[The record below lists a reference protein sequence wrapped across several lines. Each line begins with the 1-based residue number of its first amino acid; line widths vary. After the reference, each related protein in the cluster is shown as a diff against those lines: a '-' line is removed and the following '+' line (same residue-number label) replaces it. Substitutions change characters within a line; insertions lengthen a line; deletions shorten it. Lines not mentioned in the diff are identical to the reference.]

1 MCFIP
6 PAKVWKN
13 RNPNIPLITR
23 SNLNKKLQSILQRIK
38 VDQMKPNLIPTLI
51 SIPVEWSDKL
61 FDLSACS
68 CALPDLIPCSDG

>member
-61 FDLSACS
+61 FDLGACS